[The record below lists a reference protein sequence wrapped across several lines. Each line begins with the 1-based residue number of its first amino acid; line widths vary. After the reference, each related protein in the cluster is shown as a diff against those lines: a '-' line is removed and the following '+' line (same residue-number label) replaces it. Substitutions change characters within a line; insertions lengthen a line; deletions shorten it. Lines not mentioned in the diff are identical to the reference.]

1 MTRIWLLTVVA
12 SLILGASVAGAQE
25 PPPPPP
31 PAGQLP
37 SDADSDGFSDASDQ
51 CPTVRGTINGCP
63 DTDSDGDGFGDHTD
77 PCPAVSGLIDGCF
90 TPPPPPSSEPAA
102 PQTATSVTA
111 GGVSLRPT
119 RRGARNGP
127 LALTGTAFLGAPQM
141 SVMTP
146 RRLTIWLPKTVT
158 VSGAPAKPCSE
169 AFARTLTLTTSKR
182 CAKILAGRLSGDDI
196 TAWFAYAGP
205 KRGAKQRLWLRGRR
219 SDDLVGFGTGWIE
232 RAKGA
237 YKLTVELG
245 QLGVTTRGLE
255 VFSAPERSTAGTVTP
270 LRGTCS
276 GALKMKL
283 ETAQGAAT
291 KTFRC

>member
-1 MTRIWLLTVVA
+1 MTRIWMLTVIA
-12 SLILGASVAGAQE
+12 SLLLGASVAGAQE
-25 PPPPPP
+25 PPPPGQPP
-31 PAGQLP
+31 LPA
-37 SDADSDGFSDASDQ
+37 DADYDGFSDASDQ

-77 PCPAVSGLIDGCF
+77 PCPGVSGLIDGCF
-90 TPPPPPSSEPAA
+90 TPAA
-102 PQTATSVTA
+102 PVSTEPVLQTATSVTA
-111 GGVSLRPT
+111 GAVSLRPT
-119 RRGARNGP
+119 SRGARNGP
-127 LALTGTAFLGAPQM
+127 LALTGTAFLGAPEM
-141 SVMTP
+141 SVFTP

-169 AFARTLTLTTSKR
+169 SLARRLTLDNNER
-182 CAKILAGRLSGDDI
+182 CAKILAGRLGGDDI

-205 KRGAKQRLWLRGRR
+205 KQGAKQRLWLRGRR

-245 QLGVTTRGLE
+245 ELGVTTRGLE
-255 VFSAPERSTAGTVTP
+255 VASAPERSTAGRVTP
-270 LRGTCS
+270 LRGTCAGS
-276 GALKMKL
+276 LKMKI